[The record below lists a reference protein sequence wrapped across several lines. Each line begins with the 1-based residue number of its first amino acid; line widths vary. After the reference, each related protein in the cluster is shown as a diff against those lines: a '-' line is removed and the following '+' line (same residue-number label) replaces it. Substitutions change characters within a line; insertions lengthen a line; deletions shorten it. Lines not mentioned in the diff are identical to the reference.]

1 MRSERH
7 TGAAGM
13 CSHHDRQDTFI
24 RESLQSLFD
33 GNDAGDHAEGHGN
46 YEDVVGGDA
55 IGDESGEHEDHYEAH
70 EDQLPPLGRRIILVG
85 EEAHAST
92 EKIHRMGLRLVLR

>member
-1 MRSERH
+1 MRSESH

-55 IGDESGEHEDHYEAH
+55 IGDESGEHEGHDEAH
-70 EDQLPPLGRRIILVG
+70 EDQLPPLGQRIILVG
-85 EEAHAST
+85 EDAHVSS
-92 EKIHRMGLRLVLR
+92 EKIHRTGLRLVR